1 MVTLAICTA
10 LGAWWSAGLPLAIG
24 LAAVLVALVFR
35 RPPLLC
41 LGALFLA
48 SALGARSWAGLVPQ
62 SVAPVAGEVT
72 LLTDP
77 EPLLGGGVRAEA
89 RLGRERVQLVAR
101 SSSGSVLRNGLAGE
115 RSYIRG
121 TGQPL
126 EGRTAPHLRRRHVS
140 RSVMVAEAQA
150 PVPGSSATRVANEL
164 RRTLVRGAQSL
175 DVDRRALF
183 TGLVLGDDRAQTNA
197 DVDAFRRSG
206 LSHLLAVSG
215 SNIAFVLAVAAP
227 VLTRLGLR
235 PRLVGGVA
243 VVVGFGL
250 LTRWE
255 PSVTRASAMA
265 IVAMVG
271 ATVGRPSSSV
281 RGLCLA
287 VTALLLIDPL
297 LVGSVGFLLSTG
309 ACAGIA
315 LFSERLQ
322 RWLPSPL
329 AVTVAAQV
337 GVTPVLLPVFG
348 GVPIASLPANLL
360 AGPAA
365 GPVMIWGL
373 VAGVPAGLVGEPWA
387 TVLHLPTRM
396 LVGWI
401 AGVARWSA
409 ALPLGEVRARHALA
423 LAALAGTGWLFRVR
437 RQRRMPAAQ
446 MPGRV
451 TG

>member
-1 MVTLAICTA
+1 MVVLAVCTA
-10 LGAWWSAGLPLAIG
+10 LGAWWSARLPWPLGVAFVCAGLLM
-24 LAAVLVALVFR
+24 R
-35 RPPLLC
+35 RPFLLC
-41 LGALFLA
+41 LGGLLLA
-48 SALGARSWAGLVPQ
+48 AALGARSWAGLVPQ
-62 SVAPVAGEVT
+62 SVAPVAGQVT

-77 EPLLGGGVRAEA
+77 EPLLGGGLRAEA
-89 RLGRERVQLVAR
+89 RLGDERVQLIAR
-101 SSSGSVLRNGLAGE
+101 AASATPLRNALAGE
-115 RSYIRG
+115 RTYVRG

-126 EGRTAPHLRRRHVS
+126 HGRTVAHLRRRHIS
-140 RSVMVAEAQA
+140 RSVVVADVA
-150 PVPGSSATRVANEL
+150 VPQPGTPSTRVANEL
-164 RRTLVRGAQSL
+164 RRTLVRGARSMPA
-175 DVDRRALF
+175 DRRALF
-183 TGLVLGDDRAQTNA
+183 TGLVLGDDRAQNRA
-197 DVDAFRRSG
+197 DVEAFRDSG

-215 SNIAFVLAVAAP
+215 QNIAFVLALAAP

-235 PRLVGGVA
+235 SRLVGGVA
-243 VVVGFGL
+243 VVLAFGL

-271 ATVGRPSSSV
+271 ATVGRPASSV

-297 LVGSVGFLLSTG
+297 LIGSVGFLLSAG

-322 RWLPSPL
+322 QWLPSPL
-329 AVTVAAQV
+329 AVTLAAQI

-348 GVPIASLPANLL
+348 GVPVASVPANLL

-365 GPVMIWGL
+365 GPVMVWGL

-387 TVLHLPTRM
+387 TALHVPTRL
-396 LVGWI
+396 LVAWI

-409 ALPLGEVRARHALA
+409 ALPVGELRAPHA
-423 LAALAGTGWLFRVR
+423 AALTLLAGVGWGWGLRSR
-437 RQRRMPAAQ
+437 RRRGHGQPAAQ
-446 MPGRV
+446 MR
-451 TG
+451 